1 MFCKLLNNLKY
12 LLLIIFLSNSSGAQE
27 IFSDVVNEIDKKGK
41 ALVIVEFTTENKA
54 NSNFSNTQSSESF
67 LNNKANIKI
76 KQNELRKSLSEQGIL
91 IKKTYSNL
99 PYFVTTIDKLGF
111 EKLLLRNDIKSI
123 SLNKT
128 FKQNQ
133 IVKKKNNYKKSR
145 KD

>member
-54 NSNFSNTQSSESF
+54 NSNFANTQSSESF

-99 PYFVTTIDKLGF
+99 PYFVTTIDKLGS
-111 EKLLLRNDIKSI
+111 EKLLLRNDIKTI
-123 SLNKT
+123 SLNKKL
-128 FKQNQ
+128 KQNEF
-133 IVKKKNNYKKSR
+133 VKKKNSYKK
-145 KD
+145 K

>member
-12 LLLIIFLSNSSGAQE
+12 LLLIIFLSNTSGAQE
-27 IFSDVVNEIDKKGK
+27 IFSDVANEIEKKGK
-41 ALVIVEFTTENKA
+41 ALVIVEFTTANKT
-54 NSNFSNTQSSESF
+54 NNNFANTQSSESF

-133 IVKKKNNYKKSR
+133 IVKKK
-145 KD
+145 

>member
-12 LLLIIFLSNSSGAQE
+12 LLLIIFLSKSSEAQE

-54 NSNFSNTQSSESF
+54 NSNFANTQSSESF

-99 PYFVTTIDKLGF
+99 PYFVTTIDKLG
-111 EKLLLRNDIKSI
+111 
-123 SLNKT
+123 
-128 FKQNQ
+128 
-133 IVKKKNNYKKSR
+133 
-145 KD
+145 

>member
-133 IVKKKNNYKKSR
+133 IVKKK
-145 KD
+145 

>member
-54 NSNFSNTQSSESF
+54 NSNFANTQSSESF

-76 KQNELRKSLSEQGIL
+76 KQNELRKSLSEQGI
-91 IKKTYSNL
+91 
-99 PYFVTTIDKLGF
+99 
-111 EKLLLRNDIKSI
+111 
-123 SLNKT
+123 
-128 FKQNQ
+128 
-133 IVKKKNNYKKSR
+133 
-145 KD
+145 